1 VIALALT
8 VLAASLVGSL
18 HCAGMCGGF
27 VAFYAGTDARR
38 AGLGGHAAYNAGRL
52 AAYAALGAL
61 AGALGAALDLAAA
74 PAGIQRGA
82 AVLAGSLIALW
93 GTRALLETFGVRM
106 ARLDPPAALRGAVA
120 RGVAAVAA
128 RPPATRA
135 LVIGLLTGVLPCG
148 WLYAFIVT
156 AAGTGD
162 PLRGAGLMAVFW
174 LGTLPV
180 MAGLGVAVQALA
192 CSLRRWVPVAC
203 AVAMIAVGLLA
214 VAGRLRPG
222 VTPATHE
229 IRATEPHAHR

>member
-1 VIALALT
+1 VTALALT

-27 VAFYAGTDARR
+27 VAFYAGAGGRR
-38 AGLGGHAAYNAGRL
+38 PGLGHAAYNLGRL
-52 AAYAALGAL
+52 TAYASLGAL

-74 PAGIQRGA
+74 PAGIERGA
-82 AVLAGSLIALW
+82 AVLAGALIALW
-93 GTRALLETFGVRM
+93 GTRTLLETAGVRV
-106 ARLDPPAALRGAVA
+106 ARLEPPAALRGAIA
-120 RGVAAVAA
+120 SGVTAVAA
-128 RPPATRA
+128 QPPVTRA
-135 LVIGLLTGVLPCG
+135 LVIGLLTGLLPCG

-192 CSLRRWVPVAC
+192 GRMRRWVPAAC
-203 AVAMIAVGLLA
+203 AVAMIVVGLLA
-214 VAGRLRPG
+214 VAGRARAPERHAIQHSETG
-222 VTPATHE
+222 AAHE
-229 IRATEPHAHR
+229 HR